1 MAIRN
6 VCIETEG
13 KIVSEIEV
21 HLDSRPAVVV
31 VIVFIV
37 SDTTDILGLADVL
50 TMIPTFQLNLSDEAA
65 IALIQSVFVEYIQR
79 IERFHSRT
87 LINDFLISDYHLVF
101 PCIRKACAEYTRAK
115 ECPDTFCGS

>member
-6 VCIETEG
+6 VCVETEG

-31 VIVFIV
+31 VVVIIVF
-37 SDTTDILGLADVL
+37 DATNILGLADVL
-50 TMIPTFQLNLSDEAA
+50 TMIPTFQLNLSEETA

-79 IERFHSRT
+79 IETFHSRT
-87 LINDFLISDYHLVF
+87 LINDFHFVF
-101 PCIRKACAEYTRAK
+101 PCIRKAAK
-115 ECPDTFCGS
+115 PVPEPPPVTWILVPEWERM